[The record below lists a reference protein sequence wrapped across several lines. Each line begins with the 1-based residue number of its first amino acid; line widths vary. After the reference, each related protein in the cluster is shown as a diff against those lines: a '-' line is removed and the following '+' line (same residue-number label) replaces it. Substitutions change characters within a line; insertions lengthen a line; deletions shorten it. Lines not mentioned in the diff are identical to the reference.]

1 MKVPATDDEQ
11 LYPSAVFFYIVE
23 TNRLDV
29 SFNNS
34 SLQDL
39 STRKWTKPNATGS
52 VPLGRR
58 SHSAFV
64 YNKQLYVFGGYN
76 SIMEK
81 HFNDLYCYNPATNRW
96 CVVAARGVPPKPR
109 RRQVCLV
116 IDKRMY
122 LFGGTRQVL
131 KYPQPLIP
139 NEKRNNII
147 FIYEFFYLAHMDFR
161 YIHPPGKIFL
171 CYWTTVIFTYL
182 ISNPL

>member
-1 MKVPATDDEQ
+1 MSTTCCSNSHQRKQANPQSNFVPT
-11 LYPSAVFFYIVE
+11 LFH
-23 TNRLDV
+23 
-29 SFNNS
+29 FNIS

-39 STRKWTKPNATGS
+39 NTRKWKKPNATGS

-81 HFNDLYCYNPATNRW
+81 HFNDLYCYNPAMNRW
-96 CVVAARGVPPKPR
+96 NVVAARGVPPRPR

-122 LFGGTRQVL
+122 LFGGTR
-131 KYPQPLIP
+131 
-139 NEKRNNII
+139 
-147 FIYEFFYLAHMDFR
+147 
-161 YIHPPGKIFL
+161 
-171 CYWTTVIFTYL
+171 
-182 ISNPL
+182 